1 MDERLGDHQGLMTT
15 AEGRDHSRPSAF
27 PRTPDR
33 KRKMTAPVTSR
44 PISTLLYRNRA
55 LRLGTL
61 LTLPLVWLI
70 GLYIFSLVLLLITA
84 FWSIDS
90 FTSKVIPGF
99 TLENF
104 ALVFSEPAYIN
115 TALRTLGIAL
125 SVTALSA
132 LFAIPLGIFMAK
144 LASPWLRSVLAVAIT
159 LPLWAGYLV
168 KILAMRITFTEE
180 GFFNWLL
187 APLGISGPGFGI
199 LTVILTLTY
208 LWFPYMA
215 LPVYI
220 AVRQIPVNLF
230 DASADLGARGFTTVR
245 TVVLPLLWPAL
256 IAGSVFT
263 FSLSLGDYIA
273 ARFVGGANSQM
284 IGTIIASNINLNAPV
299 AAAFSVIPIGFV
311 VIYLLITR
319 RTGALERM

>member
-1 MDERLGDHQGLMTT
+1 VTATT
-15 AEGRDHSRPSAF
+15 PSKAGRRP
-27 PRTPDR
+27 
-33 KRKMTAPVTSR
+33 V
-44 PISTLLYRNRA
+44 STLLYRHRWM
-55 LRLGTL
+55 RLGGL
-61 LTLPLVWLI
+61 LGLPLLWLV
-70 GLYIFSLVLLLITA
+70 GLYIVSLALLLVTA
-84 FWSIDS
+84 FWFIDP
-90 FTSKVIPGF
+90 FTSKVIAGF
-99 TLENF
+99 TWQNF
-104 ALVFSEPAYIN
+104 VLVFSEPAYI
-115 TALRTLGIAL
+115 TTSLRTLGVAL

-144 LASPWLRSVLAVAIT
+144 LASPWLRAVLAVAIT

-180 GFFNWLL
+180 GFFNWAL
-187 APLGISGPGFGI
+187 APFGISGPGFSI

-215 LPVYI
+215 LPVYTAI
-220 AVRQIPVNLF
+220 RQIPVNLF
-230 DASADLGARGFTTVR
+230 DASSDLGARGFTTIR

-273 ARFVGGANSQM
+273 ARFVGGANAQM
-284 IGTIIASNINLNAPV
+284 IGSIIASNINLNPPV
-299 AAAFSVIPIGFV
+299 AAAFSVIPIAFV
-311 VIYLLITR
+311 VLYLLATR